1 MSNSTSHF
9 WKTLDAALYLIRNY
23 SKIKPCLTQP
33 IEIVYDVDDIL
44 WPLSRKIA
52 KVCNVSYDHLTA
64 NYRIHENTFLT
75 PMEQKTIIEAF
86 SDPHI
91 FEDIKFFPEVEDILL
106 PRELGVKVSI
116 NSNNLSAEIA
126 KLKKEQLLSAI
137 PGLSADDLHF
147 NVISYSKEKVFS
159 SPMTILIDDSPYNI
173 QISPALLN
181 IMPQNIAWSCNYL
194 AKQMTAE
201 KPVLWLPDLEEINH
215 SVYILAKFL
224 VNLPEH

>member
-23 SKIKPCLTQP
+23 SKIKARLSQP

-44 WPLSRKIA
+44 WPMSRKIA
-52 KVCNVSYDHLTA
+52 KSCNISHDHLTA
-64 NYRIHENTFLT
+64 NYRIHENAFLT
-75 PMEQKTIIEAF
+75 PEEQKSVIEAF

-91 FEDIKFFPEVEDILL
+91 FEDIEFFPGIENILL
-106 PRELGVKVSI
+106 PRELGAKVSI

-126 KLKKEQLLSAI
+126 KLKKEQLLSTI
-137 PGLSADDLHF
+137 PGLSADDLHL
-147 NVISYSKEKVFS
+147 NIIGYAKEKVFS
-159 SPMTILIDDSPYNI
+159 FPMTILIDDNSYNI

-194 AKQMTAE
+194 AEQMTA
-201 KPVLWLPDLEEINH
+201 KQPVLWLPDLEKINH
-215 SVYILAKFL
+215 SVYILTKFL